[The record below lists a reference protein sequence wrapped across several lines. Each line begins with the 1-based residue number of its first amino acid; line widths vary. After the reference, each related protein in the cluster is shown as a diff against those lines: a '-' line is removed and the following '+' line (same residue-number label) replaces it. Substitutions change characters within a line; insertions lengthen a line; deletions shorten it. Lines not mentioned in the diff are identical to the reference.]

1 MPAIY
6 DRIARQLRHDVLQAC
21 HHIGIAASVEVGTAD
36 AHSEQCVTCE
46 GNMFCLAVENNTTG
60 RMPGCLED
68 GQRVVAKPDLFS
80 FIKESANGRKGASQW
95 GSYDVV
101 ELLGQV
107 ADEKVV
113 CSRDLHFQPIFL
125 ENGVDA
131 EVMVEVTVSG
141 KQVNR
146 L

>member
-1 MPAIY
+1 M
-6 DRIARQLRHDVLQAC
+6 
-21 HHIGIAASVEVGTAD
+21 T
-36 AHSEQCVTCE
+36 
-46 GNMFCLAVENNTTG
+46 
-60 RMPGCLED
+60 GCLED

-107 ADEKVV
+107 ADEKVG